1 MRTLFLTGSLVA
13 ALGLAVPAL
22 AAGPAPAG
30 GMKMTSGACGK
41 APRWD
46 QCKLRSFD
54 AKPDTKTPVPFE
66 LGSGKKDG

>member
-1 MRTLFLTGSLVA
+1 MRTLFLTGSLIA
-13 ALGLAVPAL
+13 ALGLSVPAF

-46 QCKLRSFD
+46 QCKMRSYD
-54 AKPDTKTPVPFE
+54 PKPDTKTPIPYE
-66 LGSGKKDG
+66 LGSGKKDN

>member
-1 MRTLFLTGSLVA
+1 MRTLLIAGGLVA
-13 ALGLAVPAL
+13 SLALVAPAS

-54 AKPDTKTPVPFE
+54 AKPDTKTPIPFE